1 MYFPNVNRLV
11 ERDGVRD
18 REKDRNS
25 EREKVDEL
33 DVNYDRKNA
42 ANGDLRSLWTEK
54 MEELICKTIEKA
66 DS

>member
-1 MYFPNVNRLV
+1 M
-11 ERDGVRD
+11 ETETEKQTDRD
-18 REKDRNS
+18 R